1 MITEDNLIKMNKC
14 SHLLP
19 DTGGEVVRQCLDE
32 IRRLRNSIIELSE
45 INNIG
50 YLKDRTLEL
59 IADE

>member
-19 DTGGEVVRQCLDE
+19 DPGGEVVRQCLDE